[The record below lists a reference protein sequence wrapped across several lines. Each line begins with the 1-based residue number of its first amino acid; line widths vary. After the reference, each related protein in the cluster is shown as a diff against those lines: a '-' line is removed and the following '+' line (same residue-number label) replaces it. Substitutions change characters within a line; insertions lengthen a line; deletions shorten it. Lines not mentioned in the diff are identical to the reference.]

1 MSFAPLRNPAV
12 YHRDL
17 RSLKR
22 IAGEFV
28 ALRLWSAFICIF
40 SVLSSR
46 SNRKEMH
53 I

>member
-22 IAGEFV
+22 IAGDFV
-28 ALRLWSAFICIF
+28 ALRLSSAFICIF
-40 SVLSSR
+40 SVLSS
-46 SNRKEMH
+46 
-53 I
+53 